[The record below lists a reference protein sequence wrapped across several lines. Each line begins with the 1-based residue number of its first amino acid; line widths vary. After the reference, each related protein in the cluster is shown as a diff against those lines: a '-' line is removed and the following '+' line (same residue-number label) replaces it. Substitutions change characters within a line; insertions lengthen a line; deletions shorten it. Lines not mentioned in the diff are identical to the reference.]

1 MPATSEETDSLT
13 VVADAGNSLKGTMVI
28 ASEAAG
34 RSPQNINLPDQ
45 HASSSTENVHAS
57 DNQHLTPG
65 KKYKRHINPKT
76 PRSQIAISK
85 IPHASTNGDSAF
97 KSGKIKVTTN
107 ANYPTPSTSMPQP
120 AIGTSIGNYPF
131 GGQGLNHISQYNC
144 NSNPSNRVSG
154 FCILTIPDALT
165 QCNSDPNCGGFDVTT
180 NVDWHNAY
188 DVNGQTVVQLFTA
201 GAPTNPTTEWSFY
214 SKPQP
219 TIGTSI
225 GNYPFGG
232 QGLNHISQYNCN

>member
-165 QCNSDPNCGGFDVTT
+165 LCNSDPNCGGFDVTT

-214 SKPQP
+214 SKPAE
-219 TIGTSI
+219 I
-225 GNYPFGG
+225 
-232 QGLNHISQYNCN
+232 CV